1 MENFK
6 EKKFLYA
13 GFLAFFIILFSPSLI
28 NAASLYCSPSS
39 SSYAIGSTFSV
50 SIYVSSVD
58 QAMNAAASVI
68 SFPQDKLEVVS
79 LSKSDTILN
88 LWVQEPTFSNNA
100 GTVIFEGI
108 VSNPGFIGSAG
119 KIITINFKGKATG
132 SVLLTFS
139 SGSVLANDGKGTNI
153 LSNLI
158 DGAYVLGQG
167 VEEYI
172 PLIPAGSLSASIIS
186 SLTHPEP
193 EKWYSNNNPEFSWK
207 IPPDVTGVSLLLDK
221 NPTSNPGPISDG
233 KIESKKFK
241 DVEDGIWYFHIKFQ
255 NQYGWGGITHRKVL
269 IDTEF
274 PNPFEI
280 KADNDG
286 DPTNPSPILYFNT
299 TDSLSGIEYYEVK
312 IGEGNIFAFKP
323 EEVASNPFRMPPQSP
338 GKHTVIVKAVDKAG
352 NSILAMA
359 ETNILPIE
367 IPKITNWPKTITP
380 EAAFSI
386 KGTSS
391 PKNLINIYLEKDG
404 TVQKF
409 TTKSDENGDW
419 EYIFIIESLKEGVH
433 YIWVEAMNEKG
444 ALSSHSEKISFLV
457 QASTFL
463 KIGKL
468 TLNYLASF
476 IVLVGLVAFIVF
488 STYFIWYKFKRF
500 RNSLRKET
508 KEAKETTFHAFNVL
522 RKEIQK
528 QIEYFDKK
536 PGLTKEEKAI
546 HEKLQEALNI
556 SEKFIGKEIKDIEKE
571 LE

>member
-1 MENFK
+1 
-6 EKKFLYA
+6 
-13 GFLAFFIILFSPSLI
+13 
-28 NAASLYCSPSS
+28 
-39 SSYAIGSTFSV
+39 
-50 SIYVSSVD
+50 
-58 QAMNAAASVI
+58 
-68 SFPQDKLEVVS
+68 
-79 LSKSDTILN
+79 
-88 LWVQEPTFSNNA
+88 
-100 GTVIFEGI
+100 
-108 VSNPGFIGSAG
+108 
-119 KIITINFKGKATG
+119 
-132 SVLLTFS
+132 
-139 SGSVLANDGKGTNI
+139 
-153 LSNLI
+153 
-158 DGAYVLGQG
+158 
-167 VEEYI
+167 
-172 PLIPAGSLSASIIS
+172 
-186 SLTHPEP
+186 
-193 EKWYSNNNPEFSWK
+193 
-207 IPPDVTGVSLLLDK
+207 
-221 NPTSNPGPISDG
+221 
-233 KIESKKFK
+233 
-241 DVEDGIWYFHIKFQ
+241 
-255 NQYGWGGITHRKVL
+255 
-269 IDTEF
+269 
-274 PNPFEI
+274 
-280 KADNDG
+280 
-286 DPTNPSPILYFNT
+286 
-299 TDSLSGIEYYEVK
+299 
-312 IGEGNIFAFKP
+312 
-323 EEVASNPFRMPPQSP
+323 MPPQSP

-433 YIWVEAMNEKG
+433 YIWVEAVNEKG